1 MTKRLHVSNLGTDTT
16 ERDLT
21 RLFEQAGP
29 VVSVRIM
36 RDRDS
41 GRSKG
46 FGFVELESEA
56 AEHAI
61 SQLHQTEFHG
71 LPLSVS
77 EARERPHS
85 SAEQGVPPIRLFV
98 GNLPYETT
106 GAELKEWFS
115 TVGLVSSVLLPVER
129 EGGKPRGFAFVE
141 FPDPAHATE
150 AIRRFHNQSF
160 KGRALAVSEARARE
174 SRPAA
179 PFSPRPSQPQ
189 TERTAA
195 APLEEQ
201 PSRQGRPHRQF
212 GVDAAPQGSRKRTRR
227 SPQAERDQRKP
238 LRERKSGQFF
248 GGVEEEPSDSP
259 FLEDPFTSERSDPES
274 DEQS

>member
-1 MTKRLHVSNLGTDTT
+1 MTKRLHVGNLGPDTT

-56 AEHAI
+56 AAHAI
-61 SQLHQTEFHG
+61 TQLHQTEFQG
-71 LPLSVS
+71 LTLSVS
-77 EARERPHS
+77 EARERPHP
-85 SAEQGVPPIRLFV
+85 SAAQGDPPSRLFV
-98 GNLPYETT
+98 GNLPYDTT
-106 GAELKEWFS
+106 VAELKEWFS
-115 TVGLVSSVLLPVER
+115 TVGLVSSVSLPVER
-129 EGGKPRGFAFVE
+129 EGGKPRGFAFVD
-141 FPDPAHATE
+141 FPDPAQAAE

-160 KGRALAVSEARARE
+160 KGRLLAVSEARARE
-174 SRPAA
+174 SRPSA
-179 PFSPRPSQPQ
+179 PFSPRPSQPR
-189 TERTAA
+189 TERTETRV
-195 APLEEQ
+195 EEP

-212 GVDAAPQGSRKRTRR
+212 GAATAPQGSRKRTRR
-227 SPQAERDQRKP
+227 SPNADGDPRKP
-238 LRERKSGQFF
+238 RRERKSGQFF

-259 FLEDPFTSERSDPES
+259 FLEDPFASERSDLES
-274 DEQS
+274 DDQS

>member
-1 MTKRLHVSNLGTDTT
+1 MRKKIHVGNLGSDTT
-16 ERDLT
+16 EGDLT

-46 FGFVELESEA
+46 FGFVELESA
-56 AEHAI
+56 AADHAI
-61 SQLHQTEFHG
+61 TQLHQTEFHG
-71 LPLSVS
+71 LTLSVS
-77 EARERPHS
+77 EARERPHP
-85 SAEQGVPPIRLFV
+85 SAAQGVPPSRLFV

-106 GAELKEWFS
+106 VAELKELFS

-141 FPDPAHATE
+141 LPDPAQATE

-179 PFSPRPSQPQ
+179 PFSPRPAPPR
-189 TERTAA
+189 TERTA

-212 GVDAAPQGSRKRTRR
+212 GADAAPQGNRKRTRR
-227 SPQAERDQRKP
+227 SPHADGDPRKP
-238 LRERKSGQFF
+238 RRERRSGQFF
-248 GGVEEEPSDSP
+248 GGVEEELSDSP
-259 FLEDPFTSERSDPES
+259 FLEDSFTSEKSDLES
-274 DEQS
+274 NDQS